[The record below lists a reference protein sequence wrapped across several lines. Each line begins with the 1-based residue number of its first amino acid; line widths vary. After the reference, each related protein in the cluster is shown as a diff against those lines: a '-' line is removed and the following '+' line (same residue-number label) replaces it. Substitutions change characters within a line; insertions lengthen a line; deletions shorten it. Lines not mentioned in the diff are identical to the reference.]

1 MSVDLFFS
9 IFPFGAIIE
18 LTTAYYKK
26 IMRWEGEIMRHPH
39 RKSIFIRYLWIL
51 PFVIIGVSFLFFRP
65 YVADLTVEGL
75 LEFTPSDPVLA
86 SVVLLLLFALKSMT
100 VVFPLM
106 VLYLAVGHLFPLWW
120 SLPLNLCGIVV
131 CVTIPYLIGRYAQAD
146 ALANVMQKYPKVEA
160 FIIQHRS
167 RGLFLSYFLRIITMV
182 PGDLMSMLLGALRI
196 SYPYFLLGSTLGM
209 APSMIAATLAG
220 DSITNPASPQFI
232 LSAVSIVVLA
242 VLSAIL
248 YRRSNMS

>member
-1 MSVDLFFS
+1 
-9 IFPFGAIIE
+9 
-18 LTTAYYKK
+18 
-26 IMRWEGEIMRHPH
+26 MRWEGEIMRHPH

-51 PFVIIGVSFLFFRP
+51 PFIIIGVSFLFFRP

-106 VLYLAVGHLFPLWW
+106 VLYLAAGHLFPLWW

-146 ALANVMQKYPKVEA
+146 ALANVMQKYPKVETPSLTLPL
-160 FIIQHRS
+160 HN
-167 RGLFLSYFLRIITMV
+167 LSYLRFPLWCWLYCRPFFIV
-182 PGDLMSMLLGALRI
+182 GAICHKNYPIHARI
-196 SYPYFLLGSTLGM
+196 CSNFSSASVCPNLYK
-209 APSMIAATLAG
+209 
-220 DSITNPASPQFI
+220 DS
-232 LSAVSIVVLA
+232 
-242 VLSAIL
+242 
-248 YRRSNMS
+248 RRSLSRSKRLTSKG